1 MDDDFEAD
9 SRANDAVVN
18 PSVMREDLNKTW
30 IGLGAALEW
39 IALRGQPMS
48 LKSYRDRENEA
59 DEALVATLA
68 DLPSEIAESFVRGEP
83 EEDRRKLVPI
93 PSGIW
98 RQTATSDYNDS
109 GQPYR
114 LIGTDDDDPSE
125 GAILGVGI
133 AGYHRIQIR
142 SAFVLENWRENE
154 LRIEPL
160 PTPAVS
166 RPKVQRLVEII
177 ISKAPKNL
185 KPISQS
191 EMEHLVRSLVP
202 AAPRDMV
209 RQIHREHYRNPKRGP
224 RGKRDPDRKARL
236 KKFRDELISAE
247 LHN

>member
-1 MDDDFEAD
+1 MNDKSEAD
-9 SRANDAVVN
+9 PHEQDPLVEPLVK
-18 PSVMREDLNKTW
+18 REDLNKTW
-30 IGLGAALEW
+30 IGLGVALEW

-68 DLPSEIAESFVRGEP
+68 DLPSQIAESIVRGEP
-83 EEDRRKLVPI
+83 EEDRRRLVPI
-93 PSGIW
+93 SSGIW
-98 RQTATSDYNDS
+98 RQTATSDTNDAA
-109 GQPYR
+109 QPYR
-114 LIGTDDDDPSE
+114 LIGTDDDDPWE
-125 GAILGVGI
+125 GAILGVNI
-133 AGYHRIQIR
+133 PEYRRIQIR
-142 SAFVLENWRENE
+142 SAFILKNWRENE

-177 ISKAPKNL
+177 ISKAPEDL